1 MVLPAVP
8 TEFPIASLQ
17 EALAASIS
25 SGSFTDTAYYLF
37 SRRTANG
44 GVGYPRAVYASSRVL
59 KVAADHFDARR
70 FFLLKAQEVA
80 INPDYGA
87 ELSGGF
93 STNDEIPVET
103 TDYGYDSDSDLDE
116 AEEVDHD
123 FEEVAGGSKGK
134 VRLPCLSLTN
144 HANTRAPE

>member
-1 MVLPAVP
+1 MALPAVS

-17 EALAASIS
+17 EALAASIT

-37 SRRTANG
+37 SRRTVNG
-44 GVGYPRAVYASSRVL
+44 RVGHPRAVYASSRVL
-59 KVAADHFDARR
+59 KAAAEHFDARR
-70 FFLLKAQEVA
+70 FFLLKARGVV
-80 INPDYGA
+80 INPDSGA

-103 TDYGYDSDSDLDE
+103 ADYGYDSDSDLDE
-116 AEEVDHD
+116 AEEVDHG

-134 VRLPCLSLTN
+134 VGLYFFCLIN
-144 HANTRAPE
+144 YANTRSLE